1 MKTMNVDLQ
10 KLKKDLE
17 KKYVELRSKIPL
29 LADEE
34 LIKNDNFKKCFLI
47 NNILSLFQNS
57 NLSELEVLAMS
68 FDFDIN
74 KIIEQLQIEMTLDSK
89 SKDFK
94 YSVNVKE
101 DDDEPES

>member
-10 KLKKDLE
+10 RLKEDLE